1 MNTCENILS
10 KNKDSLGKNV
20 LPLQHAYSPDTKICF
35 EFWTSKELY
44 DQAIKTY
51 LKETILLQ
59 NSDGTYRL
67 NAEPALDVD
76 ILFKDSTM
84 LASAL
89 EPTNIEKAY
98 HHRVRWIHKVIGP
111 IEEQSQLTM
120 ALVEIDK
127 KDKYDE
133 KTDPKSANRI
143 GLANTNRI
151 SQFIYPFEK
160 DESENQKNPD

>member
-1 MNTCENILS
+1 
-10 KNKDSLGKNV
+10 
-20 LPLQHAYSPDTKICF
+20 
-35 EFWTSKELY
+35 
-44 DQAIKTY
+44 
-51 LKETILLQ
+51 
-59 NSDGTYRL
+59 
-67 NAEPALDVD
+67 
-76 ILFKDSTM
+76 M

-133 KTDPKSANRI
+133 KQIQKARI
-143 GLANTNRI
+143 
-151 SQFIYPFEK
+151 E
-160 DESENQKNPD
+160 